1 MTKKIAPRQIYL
13 LLACITPVGKLIYLP
28 SHLASFAKN
37 DLLFPAAVQFL
48 VQALAVF
55 LVLLLAK
62 RGMSFYEMLASTFG
76 RIAAKILV
84 CIFGLFLFYCS
95 LLPLLEQQL
104 FVQSEFYDTLPSLV
118 AFGPFFIFSV
128 YLCSKPL
135 SSFGRTWD
143 ILAPLAAAAFIGIL
157 LLSVGSADYGALAPV
172 GAAGGSG
179 FLRAT
184 ASATS
189 WFFDAAI
196 LMALLGKFE
205 YQKGMAWKGA
215 LCYLAGGAAVL
226 FFLAT
231 FYGIFGPL
239 SFNQLFGFS
248 KTSKYFSGITVLG
261 RIDYLFIYSLALVM
275 AFYIT
280 LPLQGGIECAM
291 QAIGEKK
298 YLRTILSV
306 AANAVLFALLIVL
319 EYRIKDVLGVV
330 SGTLF
335 WIFPIFFLAVPALSL
350 LLRRPRRET

>member
-13 LLACITPVGKLIYLP
+13 LLACIAPVGKLVFLP
-28 SHLASFAKN
+28 AHLARYAQN
-37 DLLFPAAVQFL
+37 DLLFPALVQYL
-48 VQALAVF
+48 VQAGAVF

-62 RGMSFYEMLASTFG
+62 RGMSFYEMLENTFG
-76 RIAAKILV
+76 KIAAKILI
-84 CIFGLFLFYCS
+84 CIFGLFLLYCS
-95 LLPLLEQQL
+95 FLPLLEQQL

-143 ILAPLAAAAFIGIL
+143 ILAPLAAAGFVGIL
-157 LLSVGSADYGALAPV
+157 LLSVGSADFGALAPA

-179 FLRAT
+179 FLQAT
-184 ASATS
+184 AAATS

-196 LMALLGKFE
+196 LMTLLGKFE
-205 YQKGMAWKGA
+205 YQKGMAWKGT

-239 SFNQLFGFS
+239 AFNQLFGFS
-248 KTSKYFSGITVLG
+248 KTSKYFAGITVLG
-261 RIDYLFIYSLALVM
+261 RIDYIFIYGLALVM
-275 AFYIT
+275 AFYVA
-280 LPLQGGIECAM
+280 LPLQGGIDCAV

-298 YLRTILSV
+298 YLRTFLSIGV
-306 AANAVLFALLIVL
+306 NAVLFALLIVL
-319 EYRIKDVLGVV
+319 EYRMKDVLSVI

-335 WIFPIFFLAVPALSL
+335 WIFPIFFLLVPALSL
-350 LLRRPRRET
+350 LLRRRRREV